1 MDSENY
7 RRITLEERYKIDAY
21 VALKK
26 GPSEIGRLLNRP
38 RSTIS
43 REIKR
48 GKKYPGG
55 YYQAMQAHMHAEFNN
70 KVKRVD
76 SKLRS
81 NPMLKYYVYKGLIKH
96 QSPEQIA
103 NRIKSDYPSNTRMR
117 ICYESIYKHIYF
129 ETTGRFQKK
138 LIELLPYRKPIRKG
152 GNKRHIYLGKIPG
165 RVTIN
170 ERPEVI
176 SNRLQVGHWE
186 GDLVVGKGQTSAIGT
201 LVERVT
207 RYTIIIALQSRKS
220 RHVVDAFADALL
232 EMPKSFLKSLTYDNG
247 VEMSEHKYFT
257 HRTKMPV
264 YFANPYSSWERGTNE
279 NTNGLIRRFFPKKTD
294 FNKISDA
301 QLKNAEHNLND
312 RPRKVL
318 NWKTPRE
325 SVQESCVLR
334 V

>member
-1 MDSENY
+1 MESKTY

-26 GPSEIGRLLNRP
+26 GPSEIARLLNRP

-48 GKKYPGG
+48 GKSHPGG
-55 YYQAMQAHMHAEFNN
+55 HYQAMQAHIHAKIYN

-81 NPMLKYYVYKGLIKH
+81 NSILRYYVYKGLLNK

-103 NRIKSDYPSNTRMR
+103 NRVQLDYPSSTLMR
-117 ICYESIYKHIYF
+117 ISHESIYKHIYQ
-129 ETTGRFQKK
+129 ETTSRLQRK
-138 LIELLPYRKPIRKG
+138 LIQLLPYHKRKRQG
-152 GNKRHIYLGKIPG
+152 GKRRHIYMGKIPG

-170 ERPEVI
+170 ERPEII
-176 SNRLQVGHWE
+176 SNREQIGHWE
-186 GDLVVGKGQTSAIGT
+186 GDLVIGKGQTSAIGT

-207 RYTIIIALQSRKS
+207 RYTIIIPLQSRKS
-220 RHVVDAFADALL
+220 RHVVDSFADALQG
-232 EMPKSFLKSLTYDNG
+232 MPKVFLKSLTYDNG
-247 VEMSEHKYFT
+247 VEMSEHKHFT
-257 HRTKMPV
+257 YRTKMPV

-294 FNKISDA
+294 FNKITKE
-301 QLKNAEHNLND
+301 QLKYAEQNLNA

-318 NWKTPRE
+318 KWKTPLE
-325 SVQESCVLR
+325 SMQESCVIR

>member
-1 MDSENY
+1 MEAKKY

-48 GKKYPGG
+48 GKKHPGG

-76 SKLRS
+76 SKLCS
-81 NPMLKYYVYKGLIKH
+81 NTTLKYYVYKGLLKH

-103 NRIKSDYPSNTRMR
+103 NRIKSDYPTNTRMR
-117 ICYESIYKHIYF
+117 ISYESIYKHIYC
-129 ETTGRFQKK
+129 ETTGRLQKK
-138 LIELLPYRKPIRKG
+138 LIALLPYHKAKRQG
-152 GNKRHIYLGKIPG
+152 GNKRHIYMGKIPG

-170 ERPEVI
+170 ERPEII
-176 SNRLQVGHWE
+176 SNREQIGHWE
-186 GDLVVGKGQTSAIGT
+186 GDLVIGKGQTSAIGT

-207 RYTIIIALQSRKS
+207 RYTIIIPLQTRKS
-220 RHVVDAFADALL
+220 KHVVDAFAAALL
-232 EMPKSFLKSLTYDNG
+232 EMPKPFLKTLTYDNG

-257 HRTKMPV
+257 HRTQMPV

-294 FNKISDA
+294 FNKITEA
-301 QLKNAEHNLND
+301 QLKYAEQNLND

-318 NWKTPRE
+318 NWKTPCE
-325 SVQESCVLR
+325 SMLETCVLKE
-334 V
+334 

>member
-1 MDSENY
+1 MDLKNY

-48 GKKYPGG
+48 GKSHPGG
-55 YYQAMQAHMHAEFNN
+55 YYQAMQAHMHAEIYN

-81 NPMLKYYVYKGLIKH
+81 NSTLRYYVYRGLLKC
-96 QSPEQIA
+96 QSPEQIS
-103 NRIKSDYPSNTRMR
+103 NRIKSDYPTNTRMR
-117 ICYESIYKHIYF
+117 ICYESIYKHIYH
-129 ETTGRFQKK
+129 ETTGKLQKK
-138 LIELLPYRKPIRKG
+138 LIGLLPYHKPIRKG
-152 GNKRHIYLGKIPG
+152 GNKRHIYMGKIPG

-176 SNRLQVGHWE
+176 SNREQVGHWE

-207 RYTIIIALQSRKS
+207 RYTIIIPLQSRKS

-232 EMPKSFLKSLTYDNG
+232 KMPCPMLKTLTYDNG

-257 HRTKMPV
+257 YRTKMPV

-294 FNKISDA
+294 FNKITKE
-301 QLKNAEHNLND
+301 QLKFAEQNLND

-318 NWKTPRE
+318 EWKTPRE
-325 SVQESCVLR
+325 SMQESCVIE